1 MQLGKIGVFFG
12 TDGMTA
18 KAAGAF
24 AWRVENWR
32 YGALWISESSGRNA
46 LVHAAWL
53 LASTSRLVIGTGIAN
68 IYGRDPVAMAA
79 AQATLAEQSG
89 GRFLLGIGVS
99 HPPLVEG
106 LRGHTYDRRPVAAM
120 RAYLDGMRTFAY
132 AAPPPPERPRTIL
145 AALGPK
151 MIELAGAS
159 ADGVIPFNITPE
171 HTARARR
178 ALGPD
183 KLICTEQKVL
193 MARDAATARAQGR
206 ALLTPYLKL
215 DNYLNNWRRLG
226 FADDDF
232 TGGGSDRLI
241 DALFA
246 WGGEDRIRARI
257 KEHLDAG
264 ADHVFIHAALQDG
277 AARKVDEEALR
288 LLAPGTGG

>member
-1 MQLGKIGVFFG
+1 MQLGRTGVFFG
-12 TDGMTA
+12 TDGMS
-18 KAAGAF
+18 AADAASF
-24 AWRVENWR
+24 ARRVESLR
-32 YGALWISESSGRNA
+32 YGTLWISESSGRNA

-53 LASTSRLVIGTGIAN
+53 LASTSRLNIGTGIAN

-89 GRFLLGIGVS
+89 GRFILGIGVS

-106 LRGHTYDRRPVAAM
+106 LRGHVYDRKPVAAM
-120 RAYLDGMRTFAY
+120 RAYLAGMKGFTY
-132 AAPPPPERPRTIL
+132 AAPAPAEKPRTLL

-151 MIELAGAS
+151 MVDLAGEA

-171 HTARARR
+171 HTALART
-178 ALGPD
+178 ALGPG

-193 MARDAATARAQGR
+193 LTRDAATARGQGR
-206 ALLTPYLKL
+206 ALLVPYLKL

-232 TGGGSDRLI
+232 MGGGSDRLI

-246 WGGEDRIRARI
+246 WGEEKQIRARI
-257 KEHLDAG
+257 QAHLDAG

-277 AARKVDEEALR
+277 AGRKVDEEALR
-288 LLAPGTGG
+288 LLAPG